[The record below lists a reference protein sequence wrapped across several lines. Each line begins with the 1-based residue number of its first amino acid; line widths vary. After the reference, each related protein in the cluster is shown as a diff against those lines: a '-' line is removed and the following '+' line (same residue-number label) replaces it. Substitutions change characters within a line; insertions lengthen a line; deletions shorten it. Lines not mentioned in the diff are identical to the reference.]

1 MHWGDRSGI
10 GAGEGWSSA
19 LARCMLMFARR
30 AHAHASLRRPFDVR
44 MWSAELRG
52 AHRITYVHFLN
63 VQSRESIVANPKVIS
78 RLALA

>member
-52 AHRITYVHFLN
+52 AHRITY
-63 VQSRESIVANPKVIS
+63 IS
-78 RLALA
+78 SMCKAEKASSLIPR